1 MALYNFEYIDDAMQ
15 DIIDSNQKPT
25 SSMLNELK
33 KQLNRAFPDCECL
46 QVLYTDNQDKLFFGM
61 CCYPDLTD
69 AQVKTII
76 QEDEPVRITKYIL
89 EIDSKLF
96 DPILNLSAKEL
107 TAIVMHEVGHMT
119 NTSNPA
125 DEVRNAIDMYLTKN
139 DDVLKLTDSA
149 NYTYI
154 LKYAI
159 QDTLLKLTSVFYQ
172 KDEEYK
178 ADGFAIKNGYG
189 PHLESAMEKIY
200 RKGYVVNRDVND
212 KFIVMSW
219 CLRLY
224 KNVKLRRIP
233 ALRTINRAKSLSPS
247 KVEIRALDNL
257 ANRLKRIDDMS
268 LIESAVGKKLFSMKM
283 KGISGFENDLY
294 EYRMMVTNIE
304 EQDEAIMLMRQIN
317 SRLSILEDMLEN
329 KNGNEAQVK
338 KINKLIDGFKELRE
352 DLAKKVTYKD
362 RFIGV
367 VVNYPAIKGLDY

>member
-1 MALYNFEYIDDAMQ
+1 MGLYNFEYIDDAMQ
-15 DIIDSNQKPT
+15 DIIDSNQRPT
-25 SSMLNELK
+25 SSMLKNLRN
-33 KQLNRAFPDCECL
+33 QLNRAFPDCNCL
-46 QVLYTDNQDKLFFGM
+46 QVIYTDNTDKLFFGM
-61 CCYPDLTD
+61 CCYPDLSD
-69 AQVKTII
+69 QEVKDII
-76 QEDEPVRITKYIL
+76 QDDNPIRVTKYVI
-89 EIDSKLF
+89 EMDSKLF

-107 TAIVMHEVGHMT
+107 TAIIMHEVGHMT

-125 DEVRNAIDMYLTKN
+125 DEVRKAIDMYLAKN
-139 DDVLKLTDSA
+139 NDVIKLTDSV

-159 QDTLLKLTSVFYQ
+159 QDTMLKLTSVFYD
-172 KDEEYK
+172 KDAEYK

-224 KNVKLRRIP
+224 RNVKLRRIP
-233 ALRTINRAKSLSPS
+233 ALRTINKAKSLSAS
-247 KVEIRALDNL
+247 RMEINYLDNL

-268 LIESAVGKKLFSMKM
+268 LIESVVGKKLFNLKM

-294 EYRMMVTNIE
+294 EYRMMITNIE

-317 SRLSILEDMLEN
+317 SRLAILEDMLEN
-329 KNGNEAQVK
+329 KNSNESQVK
-338 KINKLIDGFKELRE
+338 KINKLIEGFKEARE